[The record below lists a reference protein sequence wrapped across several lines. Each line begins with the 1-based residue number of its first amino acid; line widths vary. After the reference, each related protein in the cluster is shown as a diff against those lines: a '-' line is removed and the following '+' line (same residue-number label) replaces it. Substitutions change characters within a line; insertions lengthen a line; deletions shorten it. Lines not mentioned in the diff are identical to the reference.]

1 MVKLNLE
8 SEQPKSAVKKK
19 NRALK
24 IGLGV
29 GALVLVPVIG
39 MTFAASITINSGT
52 AVQFGQGY
60 QAATACDSAIT
71 ITPTSSFSTPTFS
84 LATLALSNFDTDAC
98 AGKKITIKVLNSS
111 GTEQAVSVGANSTE
125 NTRIVFTLPSS
136 AGSVTENDTTNT
148 YSISNSGKTS
158 SDTITIT
165 LTTKPAATS
174 VDAFTIESA

>member
-1 MVKLNLE
+1 MAKLNLE

-60 QAATACDSAIT
+60 QAAAACDAAIT
-71 ITPTSSFSTPTFS
+71 ITPTSSFSTPNFS
-84 LATLALSNFDTDAC
+84 LETIALSNFDTDAC
-98 AGKKITIKVLNSS
+98 AGKRITVKVYNSS
-111 GTEQAVSVGANSTE
+111 GTAQAVSNGTSPADV
-125 NTRIVFTLPSS
+125 RIVFTLPAS
-136 AGSVTENDTTNT
+136 AGAVTEDDGTNNYT
-148 YSISNSGKTS
+148 ITNSAKTS

>member
-8 SEQPKSAVKKK
+8 SDQPKSAAKKN

-52 AVQFGQGY
+52 AVQFGQGF

-84 LATLALSNFDTDAC
+84 LATLALSSFDTNAC
-98 AGKKITIKVLNSS
+98 AGKKITVKVLNSS
-111 GTEQAVSVGANSTE
+111 GTEQAVSNGTSPAD
-125 NTRIVFTLPSS
+125 TRIVFTLPAS
-136 AGSVTENDTTNT
+136 AGAVTEDDATNNYT
-148 YSISNSGKTS
+148 ISDSNKTS

>member
-1 MVKLNLE
+1 VVKLNLE
-8 SEQPKSAVKKK
+8 SNEPKPAVKKK

-71 ITPTSSFSTPTFS
+71 ITPSSSFSTPTFS
-84 LATLALSNFDTDAC
+84 LATIELSNFDTNAC
-98 AGKKITIKVLNSS
+98 AGKRITLKVLNSS
-111 GTEQAVSVGANSTE
+111 GTAQAVSNGTSPAD
-125 NTRIVFTLPSS
+125 TRVVFTLPSS
-136 AGSVTENDTTNT
+136 AGAVTENDGTNDYT
-148 YSISNSGKTS
+148 ISNSAKTS

-174 VDAFTIESA
+174 VDAFTLESA